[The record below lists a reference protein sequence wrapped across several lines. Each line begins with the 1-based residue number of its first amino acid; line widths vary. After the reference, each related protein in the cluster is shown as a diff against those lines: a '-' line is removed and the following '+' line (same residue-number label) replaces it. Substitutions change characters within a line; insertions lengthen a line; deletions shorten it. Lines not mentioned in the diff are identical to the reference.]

1 MKVSHWVFAALIGIM
16 SLVSCSENLSN
27 KGDQL
32 YSEGKFQE
40 AVIEYDNV
48 LKNKPKYVKALYNRG
63 RAYEEMGDF
72 SKAEKDFLAAYAQDN
87 KNTQVLLSLSN
98 IYQKQKNHN
107 SALLYADA
115 ATQVPGAP
123 AMAFFMKGRALHQ
136 IGSTEDAMKEYS
148 LAIQIDK
155 DFGQAYYYRGMLKIA
170 TDRKR
175 SGCEDIR
182 AAIKL
187 DYPDAKPA
195 LEKYCK

>member
-72 SKAEKDFLAAYAQDN
+72 SKAEKDFLAAYAQDT

>member
-1 MKVSHWVFAALIGIM
+1 MKLRKWVFATLIGIF
-16 SLVSCSENLSN
+16 SLGSCSENLSN
-27 KGDQL
+27 KGDKL

-40 AVIEYDNV
+40 AVAEYDNV
-48 LKNKPKYVKALYNRG
+48 LKNKPKYIKALYNRG

-72 SKAEKDFLAAYAQDN
+72 SKAEKDFLAAHAQDK
-87 KNTQVLLSLSN
+87 KNIQVLLSLSN
-98 IYQKQKNHN
+98 IYQKQKNHT

-115 ATQVPGAP
+115 ATQIPGAP
-123 AMAFFMKGRALHQ
+123 AMAYFLKGRALHQ
-136 IGSTEDAMKEYS
+136 IGSTEDALKEYS

-187 DYPDAKPA
+187 EYSDAKPA

>member
-1 MKVSHWVFAALIGIM
+1 MKLSKWVFAALIGIT
-16 SLVSCSENLSN
+16 SLVSCSENLSK

-32 YSEGKFQE
+32 YNEGKFQE
-40 AVIEYDNV
+40 AVIEYGNV

-72 SKAEKDFLAAYAQDN
+72 QKAEKDFLAAYAQDS

-123 AMAFFMKGRALHQ
+123 AMAYFMKGRALHQ
-136 IGSTEDAMKEYS
+136 IGSTEDALKEYS

-155 DFGQAYYYRGMLKIA
+155 GFGQAYYYRGMLKIA

-187 DYPDAKPA
+187 DYADAKLA